1 MRVLLLDNLDS
12 FTYNLYH
19 YLEQCCEEVVVRRND
34 ALELHE
40 VDAFDGVV
48 LSPGPGLPAEAGIMP
63 RLIERFAP
71 EKPILGVCLGH
82 QAIAQEF
89 GAHLKNLQQVH
100 HGVAIPITVTDSAD
114 PIFRNLPRTFPTGRY
129 HSWVVERATLPAV
142 LCVTAV
148 DAEGEV
154 MALRHREF
162 NVCGLQFHPES
173 LLTPHG
179 ISMVENW
186 VNSCKVAVKQR

>member
-114 PIFRNLPRTFPTGRY
+114 SIFRDLPRTFPTGRY